1 MYHRNLFCCR
11 DPTVQR
17 GAVAVFDPA
26 YFRAQGWWRDET
38 LNDWLDRCVA
48 RAPDRTA
55 ILSAG
60 RTLSYAA
67 LGEQVRSFAAGL
79 ADAGIRRGDVVVV
92 HLPNLPEFLIA
103 WLAIAAI
110 GAVMQ
115 TVHTPYGIRE
125 LEHLIAHG
133 GGKAAIALARAKDR
147 SPAGEIAA
155 LRERIPALK
164 LVVAVGGDVPGT
176 VNFSALLARGRGKP
190 LPGPA
195 NAGDPFLL
203 LYTSGTTSSPKAV
216 SVTFNHFLSN
226 ARMCAAELGL
236 TPDDRIL
243 CLAPYTHL
251 YGLYAFE
258 LGFAVGATACL
269 LDVFTPAGFIDE
281 LRRTRPTV
289 LIAGP
294 AHIAP
299 CLQQKLFAD
308 VDFSALRFAVLS
320 GSTVP
325 AALSAAFEELLP
337 NGRVV
342 QAWGMTELQ
351 FGACSRPSD
360 SRAVRF
366 ETIGRATPGTEL
378 RVADSEDRV
387 LPRGEIGELH
397 VRGCS
402 LFSGYVRNADANRMA
417 FTADGWLRTG
427 DLACMDEEGNVLLRG
442 RTKELINRGGV
453 KFNPI
458 DMEIAVASHPAVAQ
472 VAIAPIPDASLG
484 ERALCFVVLKNGASL
499 SFDELKAFLTA
510 RKFAKFTWPEQLAIV
525 PEMPVTPTRKVMKAE
540 LVNQYLKAL
549 ATSAHREAAT

>member
-1 MYHRNLFCCR
+1 M
-11 DPTVQR
+11 T
-17 GAVAVFDPA
+17 VFDPA

-38 LNDWLDRCVA
+38 LGDWLDRCA
-48 RAPDRTA
+48 AGAPERPA
-55 ILSAG
+55 ILAADRS
-60 RTLSYAA
+60 LSYAA
-67 LGEQVRSFAAGL
+67 FGADVASFAAGL
-79 ADAGIRRGDVVVV
+79 ADAGVGRGDVVIV

-103 WLAIAAI
+103 WLGINAV

-115 TVHTPYGIRE
+115 TVHTPYGVRE
-125 LEHLIAHG
+125 LEHFIRHG
-133 GGKAAIALARAKDR
+133 GAKAAIALAQTKDR
-147 SPAGEIAA
+147 SPAADVAA
-155 LRERIPALK
+155 LRERSPALE
-164 LVVAVGGDVPGT
+164 LVISVGGDVPGA
-176 VNFSALLARGRGKP
+176 VNFATLLERGRGKP
-190 LPGPA
+190 LPAQPSA
-195 NAGDPFLL
+195 RDPFLL

-226 ARMCAAELGL
+226 ARLCAAEFGL
-236 TPDDRIL
+236 RPDDRIL

-251 YGLYAFE
+251 YGLYALE

-269 LDVFTPAGFIDE
+269 LDVFTPAGFVE
-281 LRRTRPTV
+281 TLKRTKPTV

-299 CLQQKLFAD
+299 CLQQRLFAD

-320 GSTVP
+320 GSTVL
-325 AALSAAFEELLP
+325 AALSGAFEELLP

-360 SRAVRF
+360 ARAVRF

-378 RVADSEDRV
+378 RVADAEDRV
-387 LPRGEIGELH
+387 RLPGEIGELH

-402 LFSGYVRNADANRMA
+402 LFSGYLRNPDASRAA
-417 FTADGWLRTG
+417 FTADGWFRTG
-427 DLACMDEEGNVLLRG
+427 DLASMDDAGNVLLRG

-458 DMEIAVASHPAVAQ
+458 DMEIAIAGHPAIEQ
-472 VAIAPIPDASLG
+472 VAIAPIPDDILG
-484 ERALCFVVLKNGASL
+484 ERASCFVVLKNGASL
-499 SFDELKAFLTA
+499 SFDELKAFLTE

-525 PEMPVTPTRKVMKAE
+525 PDMPVTPTRKVMKAE
-540 LVNQYLKAL
+540 LVSRYLKTAR
-549 ATSAHREAAT
+549 ATEPGSLEQ

>member
-1 MYHRNLFCCR
+1 M
-11 DPTVQR
+11 T
-17 GAVAVFDPA
+17 VFDPA
-26 YFRAQGWWRDET
+26 YFRTQGWWRDET
-38 LNDWLDRCVA
+38 LGDWLDHCA
-48 RAPDRTA
+48 AGAPERPA
-55 ILSAG
+55 ILAADRS
-60 RTLSYAA
+60 LSYAA
-67 LGEQVRSFAAGL
+67 FSADVAAFAAGL
-79 ADAGIRRGDVVVV
+79 ADAGIGRGDVVVV

-103 WLAIAAI
+103 WLGINAA

-125 LEHLIAHG
+125 LEHFIHHG
-133 GGKAAIALARAKDR
+133 AAKAAIALAQTKDR
-147 SPAGEIAA
+147 SPAGDIVA
-155 LRERIPALK
+155 LRQRIPALQ
-164 LVVAVGGDVPGT
+164 LVVSVGGEVPGA
-176 VNFSALLARGRGKP
+176 VNFATLLERGRGKP
-190 LPGPA
+190 LRGRPKP
-195 NAGDPFLL
+195 GDPFLL
-203 LYTSGTTSSPKAV
+203 LYTSGTTSSPKGV

-226 ARMCAAELGL
+226 ARLCAAEFGL
-236 TPDDRIL
+236 RPDDRIL

-251 YGLYAFE
+251 YGLYALE

-269 LDVFTPAGFIDE
+269 LDVFTPAGFVE
-281 LRRTRPTV
+281 TLKRTKPTV

-320 GSTVP
+320 GSTVL
-325 AALSAAFEELLP
+325 ASLSGAFELLLP

-351 FGACSRPSD
+351 FGACSRPAD
-360 SRAVRF
+360 ARAVRF

-378 RVADSEDRV
+378 RVTDGEDRV

-402 LFSGYVRNADANRMA
+402 LFSGYLRNPDASRAA
-417 FTADGWLRTG
+417 FTADGWFRTG
-427 DLACMDEEGNVLLRG
+427 DLASMDEAGNVLLRG

-458 DMEIAVASHPAVAQ
+458 DMEIAIAGHPAVAQ
-472 VAIAPIPDASLG
+472 VAIAPIPDDILG
-484 ERALCFVVLKNGASL
+484 ERASCFVVLKNGASL
-499 SFDELKAFLTA
+499 GFDELKAFLTE
-510 RKFAKFTWPEQLAIV
+510 RQFAKFTWPEQLAIV

-540 LVNQYLKAL
+540 LVSRYLKA
-549 ATSAHREAAT
+549 ANASEPGGPEQ